1 MTVIRERNGQALV
14 RCEEKGA
21 SWRKN
26 DIRYEWWINTEKMK
40 DGIKIEEINGKT
52 RIYCFE
58 FRGGYRELWLM
69 EEFDR
74 RVPKYKVV

>member
-1 MTVIRERNGQALV
+1 MIVLRERHGQALV
-14 RCEEKGA
+14 KYDEQAVQG
-21 SWRKN
+21 RKKET
-26 DIRYEWWINTEKMK
+26 RYEWWFNTQKMREGVK
-40 DGIKIEEINGKT
+40 LEEENGRT

-58 FRGGYRELWLM
+58 FKGSYRERWLV